1 MESLLTS
8 LGVPAFAPEQ
18 LRTLVADLE
27 SGHSEAARALEPVH
41 GAWIPMTYAVVL
53 AARGQRARARAAV
66 RRALEQGSGSW
77 FALLVCARV
86 EQALGAS
93 QRVEGLLQSAL
104 ERSGTT
110 AQRVRVLDAW
120 ADVAGGS
127 GWHREALG
135 AVEQALS
142 IGGSAVERHLRAAEL
157 LRAAGSHARVMPH
170 LRAVLWFQPSAQ
182 HYLTAAQMLRALGRW
197 DEARAM
203 AHEAMSTADAAE
215 RDQAVEELLRA
226 GQRAP
231 DSIEDAARETLLRLR
246 IDDATTVEAG
256 FDRLLLTY
264 AGHPVVLA
272 RRAELYMTLGRYRDA
287 ARDFSEAVRADKTLV
302 RAAVGRAALAL
313 CEGSARQ
320 CLQRLAGL
328 DGGVMTSTLL
338 AWRAEARR
346 REGLL
351 DEAVEDL
358 EESGRLCASRASV
371 WINLALA
378 YGARG
383 SPEALSEGFERVRRC
398 APGLLVDAATALGVE
413 LERAPEPIS
422 PEVARAVLEGC
433 LTQMRG
439 NRSSACG
446 MYFNR
451 EGRLRSVEWR
461 VDAPEDGMNRE
472 ALKRARELLSWGARG
487 APEKAP
493 P

>member
-1 MESLLTS
+1 MDPTQAA
-8 LGVPAFAPEQ
+8 LGVPSFTLEQ
-18 LRTLVADLE
+18 LRSLVTELE
-27 SGHSEAARALEPVH
+27 SGSTELARALEPVH
-41 GAWIPMTYAVVL
+41 GPWVSLTAAVVL
-53 AARGQRARARAAV
+53 IGKGQRPRALAAV
-66 RRALEQGSGSW
+66 RRALEQGVTSW
-77 FALLVCARV
+77 FVHLVSARLSQSV
-86 EQALGAS
+86 GAV
-93 QRVEGLLQSAL
+93 QGLSPRFERAL
-104 ERSGTT
+104 ELASELPHRL
-110 AQRVRVLDAW
+110 RVLDAW
-120 ADVAGGS
+120 CDAAESLGQI
-127 GWHREALG
+127 REAVH
-135 AVEQALS
+135 AVEQSLVLA
-142 IGGSAVERHLRAAEL
+142 GSDVGRHLTAARL
-157 LRAAGSHARVMPH
+157 LRLGGSHARVMPH
-170 LRAVLWFQPSAQ
+170 MRAVLWFQPSAQ